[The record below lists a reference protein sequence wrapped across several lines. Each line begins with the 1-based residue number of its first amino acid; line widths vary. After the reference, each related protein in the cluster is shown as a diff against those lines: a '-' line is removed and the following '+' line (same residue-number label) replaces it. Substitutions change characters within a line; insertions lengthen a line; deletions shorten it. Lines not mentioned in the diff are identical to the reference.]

1 MDSWKKS
8 EKQNNRYNIGQSTS
22 GTGIGQ
28 STSGTGN
35 LSQSMS
41 IPNEV

>member
-22 GTGIGQ
+22 
-28 STSGTGN
+28 STGN
-35 LSQSMS
+35 LSRS
-41 IPNEV
+41 